1 MADKDIIL
9 CFSELHHTLWHAA
22 NYKILTVKLHCG
34 VVQGNG
40 KRRIGLKALFNLLYQ
55 IALAECQHKFLHI
68 HRIKRFHID
77 LSYGERE
84 FRSVDCNA
92 EQAACDDDV
101 VIWSV
106 LAKVFE

>member
-9 CFSELHHTLWHAA
+9 CLCKLHHTFRHTADHKVLA
-22 NYKILTVKLHCG
+22 VKLHCG

-40 KRRIGLKALFNLLYQ
+40 KRRIGLKALFNLPYQ
-55 IALAECQHKFLHI
+55 ILLTESQHEFLHI

-84 FRSVDCNA
+84 FRPVDRNA
-92 EQAACDDDV
+92 E
-101 VIWSV
+101 
-106 LAKVFE
+106 

>member
-9 CFSELHHTLWHAA
+9 CFSKLHHALRHTADH
-22 NYKILTVKLHCG
+22 KILAVKLHGG

-84 FRSVDCNA
+84 FRPVDRNA
-92 EQAACDDDV
+92 E
-101 VIWSV
+101 
-106 LAKVFE
+106 